1 MTARRPAAR
10 THSETVSAGRRLT
23 QLDKYTWAVVVPTSP
38 PGHFKI
44 LSIHESQGAALRVL
58 SSRI

>member
-1 MTARRPAAR
+1 MTARRSAVR

-23 QLDKYTWAVVVPTSP
+23 QIDKYTWAVVAPTS

-44 LSIHESQGAALRVL
+44 LSLHETQGAALRTL